1 MPTGAPLQNTVLIW
15 FTHIGNW
22 LNIALYGWLI
32 YEILTLWIAPEN
44 DDALRVLTLAVMM
57 GMEFIMGHSGV
68 FMAVLKRSWSMVILI
83 PFYAL
88 FAWGFSSYVP
98 GNEMM
103 WIYFGI
109 VALRMRFA
117 FSNPTENQI
126 NKNILMSIA
135 TVMTYFI
142 LVFIVAFNADNI
154 PVFGLTADYLQ
165 NSGYNDI
172 PDSGGI
178 FLDTPN
184 TALAMGV
191 VYFTLLAVWEILIYG
206 LLKTPNK
213 T

>member
-1 MPTGAPLQNTVLIW
+1 
-15 FTHIGNW
+15 
-22 LNIALYGWLI
+22 
-32 YEILTLWIAPEN
+32 
-44 DDALRVLTLAVMM
+44 
-57 GMEFIMGHSGV
+57 
-68 FMAVLKRSWSMVILI
+68 
-83 PFYAL
+83 
-88 FAWGFSSYVP
+88 
-98 GNEMM
+98 MM

-117 FSNPTENQI
+117 FSNPTEDQI

-154 PVFGLTADYLQ
+154 PVFGLTAEYLQ

-172 PDSGGI
+172 RDSGGI

-184 TALAMGV
+184 TALAMGG
-191 VYFTLLAVWEILIYG
+191 VYFTILAIWEILIYG

>member
-1 MPTGAPLQNTVLIW
+1 MQTGAPPPNPVLFW
-15 FTHIGNW
+15 LGSIGNW
-22 LNIALYGWLI
+22 LNIALYGWLVF
-32 YEILTLWIAPEN
+32 EMLKLWIAPEN

-68 FMAVLKRSWSMVILI
+68 FMAVLRRSWAIVILI

-98 GNEMM
+98 GNKMM

-109 VALRMRFA
+109 IAMRMRFA
-117 FSNPTENQI
+117 FSNPTKDQI
-126 NKNILMSIA
+126 NKNILMSLA
-135 TVMTYFI
+135 TVITYFI
-142 LVFIVAFNADNI
+142 LVFIVAINADNI
-154 PVFGLTADYLQ
+154 PVFGLTDEYLQ
-165 NSGYNDI
+165 SSGYNDI
-172 PDSGGI
+172 RESGGI

-184 TALAMGV
+184 TALAMGI
-191 VYFTLLAVWEILIYG
+191 VYFTILAIWEILIYG